1 MTQYL
6 NSRWQHHNR
15 SQVEQMIIC
24 NPSWFAGPLQ
34 SALAVLPLKLATIK
48 LYSLHVVTRE
58 GRESAAIFL
67 PVSGTVTVS
76 ARKSSQKPCSL
87 DPSKQEC
94 PGGSGCV
101 VLIGTCLPLLAA
113 AKSGVALAGLVFA
126 ALVTLFCSLFKSIR
140 NSSLVTALPF
150 PVHALIPST
159 FIHTMSFQSVCGGG
173 GIFLSSF

>member
-1 MTQYL
+1 MSQYL

-24 NPSWFAGPLQ
+24 SPSWFAGPLQ
-34 SALAVLPLKLATIK
+34 SALAVLPLKLETVK
-48 LYSLHVVTRE
+48 LYSLHLMWLQER
-58 GRESAAIFL
+58 GGNLQQFFL
-67 PVSGTVTVS
+67 PVSGTVSVS

-113 AKSGVALAGLVFA
+113 AKSGGGFGWSGVCCLSYFSVA
-126 ALVTLFCSLFKSIR
+126 
-140 NSSLVTALPF
+140 SSRA
-150 PVHALIPST
+150 
-159 FIHTMSFQSVCGGG
+159 
-173 GIFLSSF
+173 